1 MARQK
6 ELYEE
11 EQKTLNYSRCS
22 QDLTQPKK
30 EIEWLAEVD
39 KFALQNSLRNLETAY
54 KNFFA
59 DLKKQKKQRRFVF
72 LRFKKKDKFKQS
84 HKTNFTNGNIQVW
97 ASHLKLPN
105 LGWARFHKS
114 QEIDG
119 TIVNFTATRTKR
131 GKYIASILGE
141 AEIEKHPAVDKNI
154 GLDLGIKLYLV
165 TSGSEEVR
173 NPKHYHRTLGKLRQA
188 TKKLSS
194 SIKGSNNRAKAK
206 TKDFRFWI
214 DISTSRKQ
222 ALYNS
227 LTKHGYKLM
236 LPKKRS
242 LFRGRGQGIR
252 ERTWPHKWSQAPG
265 LIHGVEENLCRG
277 GLQRGTRLLY

>member
-84 HKTNFTNGNIQVW
+84 HKTNFTNGNIQV
-97 ASHLKLPN
+97 
-105 LGWARFHKS
+105 
-114 QEIDG
+114 
-119 TIVNFTATRTKR
+119 
-131 GKYIASILGE
+131 
-141 AEIEKHPAVDKNI
+141 
-154 GLDLGIKLYLV
+154 
-165 TSGSEEVR
+165 
-173 NPKHYHRTLGKLRQA
+173 
-188 TKKLSS
+188 
-194 SIKGSNNRAKAK
+194 
-206 TKDFRFWI
+206 
-214 DISTSRKQ
+214 
-222 ALYNS
+222 
-227 LTKHGYKLM
+227 
-236 LPKKRS
+236 
-242 LFRGRGQGIR
+242 
-252 ERTWPHKWSQAPG
+252 
-265 LIHGVEENLCRG
+265 
-277 GLQRGTRLLY
+277 